1 MPELPE
7 VHALARYLDQRMAG
21 HAVQRVDIVAV
32 NALRTFAPDPSS
44 LAGRTVTGVGRQ
56 GKYLIFDLSGPCLV
70 LHLARGGWVRWREQL
85 PEGRPRPGKGPLAMR
100 LTVDGGAGIDVT
112 EAGTQ
117 KRLAVWIVD
126 DLDSV
131 PGLAGLGADPLAE
144 GFSVADLE
152 GLLGSSGSQLKTVL
166 TDQRLL
172 AGIGNAYSDEIL
184 HRARMSPFRS
194 ASSLGPD
201 DVVRLHRA
209 MVDTLSE
216 AVARSEDLPAGELKD
231 DKRAGM
237 QVHGRTG
244 LPCPVCGDTVRQV
257 AFADK
262 SLQYCPTC
270 QTGGK
275 VLADRRLSRLLK

>member
-21 HAVQRVDIVAV
+21 DTVRRVDIVAV
-32 NALRTFAPDPSS
+32 NALRTFAPDPSA
-44 LAGRTVTGVGRQ
+44 LAGRQVTGVGRR
-56 GKYLIFDLSGPCLV
+56 GKYLIFDLSGVSLV
-70 LHLARGGWVRWREQL
+70 LHLARGGWVRWREEL
-85 PEGRPRPGKGPLAMR
+85 PEARVRPGKGPLAMR
-100 LTVDGGAGIDVT
+100 LALGSGAGIDVT

-126 DLDSV
+126 DLEAV
-131 PGLAGLGADPLAE
+131 PGLAGLGTDPLSE
-144 GFSVADLE
+144 GFGAADLE
-152 GLLGSSGSQLKTVL
+152 RLLGSSGSQLKTVL
-166 TDQRLL
+166 TDQHVL

-201 DVVRLHRA
+201 EVARLHGA

-216 AVARSEDLPAGELKD
+216 AVVRSEDLPAGELKD

-262 SLQYCPTC
+262 SLQYCATC